1 MNRSLLEFAALVA
14 IAVFASACAPGKI
27 ASGCR
32 SDHEPDNR
40 DFGGVAAIKTVPHG
54 QSEASS
60 HPHGDSAPDRG
71 SKVRPQPKRPWAQ
84 NTGPSD
90 RGALVAAESLMIT
103 TDGAAYENI
112 DIRGD
117 IWIDANDVT
126 IRNFRI
132 NAAGESYGINVLDGH
147 RGVVLEDGEIY
158 GMSSA
163 GILGLGYVGRRLHI
177 HDSSGDALK
186 AQGTATGP
194 TVIEYSFIEKL
205 GSGDERA
212 RGRQPD
218 PGRLEHHLSVQ
229 QHLSPEPGNA
239 KLSRRSLQVELCVH
253 AAARHFELRHRAQLV
268 ERGKLHD
275 LLPSREASPC
285 ATTFSDAKMADF
297 WRARRTIGSSVG
309 LATNGP
315 EMCGKIQVS
324 RSRSTRRGCDPM
336 FGAPRACICNQM

>member
-40 DFGGVAAIKTVPHG
+40 DFGGVAAVKTVPHG

-177 HDSSGDALK
+177 HDSRGDALK

-205 GSGDERA
+205 GSGDEA
-212 RGRQPD
+212 HADGNQTRGGSNITFRY
-218 PGRLEHHLSVQ
+218 
-229 QHLSPEPGNA
+229 NNI
-239 KLSRRSLQVELCVH
+239 
-253 AAARHFELRHRAQLV
+253 F
-268 ERGKLHD
+268 
-275 LLPSREASPC
+275 LPSPGTPSYP
-285 ATTFSDAKMADF
+285 
-297 WRARRTIGSSVG
+297 
-309 LATNGP
+309 
-315 EMCGKIQVS
+315 
-324 RSRSTRRGCDPM
+324 
-336 FGAPRACICNQM
+336 GAPYKSNSAFMLQLDISNFVIEHNWLNGGNYTIYCQAGGISVRDNIFGRENGGLLEGTAHHRLVSGTCDEWSGNVWEDTGEPIP